1 MFQIIIYWWYSLMIP
16 KYIIMRITCINIK
29 ATILLDSL
37 TNYEFKISSNNKLIL
52 LYKQILF
59 KNILVNKFEK
69 VIKEVLNLP

>member
-1 MFQIIIYWWYSLMIP
+1 MIP
-16 KYIIMRITCINIK
+16 KYIIMRITYINIK

-37 TNYEFKISSNNKLIL
+37 TNYEFKISSNNKSIL
-52 LYKQILF
+52 LYKQNLF